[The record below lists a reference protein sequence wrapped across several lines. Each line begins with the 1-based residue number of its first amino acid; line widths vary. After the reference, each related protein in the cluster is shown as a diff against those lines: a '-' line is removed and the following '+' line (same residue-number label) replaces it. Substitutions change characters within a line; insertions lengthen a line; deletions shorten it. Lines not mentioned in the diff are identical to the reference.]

1 MPSQPVIYVDLTQ
14 IPVNPLA
21 KLAGRAQRWRWRATN
36 AGNGRVLAVSSENY
50 TNRNDCL
57 AAIDQL
63 FGAFS
68 DVYLRSA
75 QEGNQLLRLA
85 SQVD

>member
-1 MPSQPVIYVDLTQ
+1 MPQPTVYVDLVQ
-14 IPVNPLA
+14 APQNPLA
-21 KLAGRAQRWRWRATN
+21 KLSGRPQRWRWTALN
-36 AGNGRVLAVSSENY
+36 GGNGRILAVSSEAY

-63 FGAFS
+63 FGTFS
-68 DVYLRSA
+68 DVYLRSS